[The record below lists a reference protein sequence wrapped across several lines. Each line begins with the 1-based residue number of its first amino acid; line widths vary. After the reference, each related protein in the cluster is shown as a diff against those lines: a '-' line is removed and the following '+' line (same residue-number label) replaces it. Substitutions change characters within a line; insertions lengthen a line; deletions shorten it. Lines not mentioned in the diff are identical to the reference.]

1 MHAFNRY
8 IKGSNTCCFWIR
20 EAMEEG
26 NRKLEQETSI
36 LFDEH
41 RFFYLKN
48 LRAGNKMSCLFA
60 DEKIRS
66 RIFGTEERK
75 KSISSSLALSME
87 NYDLVLETFVR
98 GQGMSSYLS
107 SSSSTDSAFW

>member
-1 MHAFNRY
+1 MDE
-8 IKGSNTCCFWIR
+8 SNHK
-20 EAMEEG
+20 M
-26 NRKLEQETSI
+26 EQETSI

-41 RFFYLKN
+41 RFFHLKS
-48 LRAGNKMSCLFA
+48 LRATNKISYLFM

-75 KSISSSLALSME
+75 KSISSSLALPVES
-87 NYDLVLETFVR
+87 YDLVLETFVR

-107 SSSSTDSAFW
+107 SSSSTESAFW